1 MEHTVNDSLQG
12 PEKVL
17 LVAVSTRKEPV
28 LEEHLN
34 ELAALAETAGGVVV
48 ERIVQNLPHPERGSY
63 LGSGKIEELISLI
76 PELDIDLVV
85 ANASLSP
92 AQIARLS
99 ELLPCPVIDRSQL
112 ILDIFAKRALS
123 REGKLQVELA
133 QLTYLLPRLA
143 GQTQHLSRLGGGIG
157 TRGPGETKLE
167 VNRRH
172 LRERIAALREEI
184 DDLKRQR
191 MVQRQGRKR
200 EGLPQAAL
208 IGYTNAGKSTLMNRL
223 CNADVLVMDQLF
235 ATLDTTTRRMML
247 ADGRFALLSDTVGF
261 IRQLPTHLVTAFR
274 ATLEELQDADI
285 LLHVVD
291 ISSEQFAEHMEAVQK
306 ILEDLDNDRPLL
318 LVLNKCDSAELSVV
332 NRVMHEYPGSVAIS
346 ATEDLGIDTLISRL
360 QELLYT
366 GITRYTV
373 LIPYAESR
381 LMDPIYAKARIIR
394 RYEGE
399 QGTMLEL
406 ESDAILAKRLE
417 AYLLPEE
424 DIQWQHITE

>member
-1 MEHTVNDSLQG
+1 MEHTLNDQLQG
-12 PEKVL
+12 PERVL
-17 LVAVSTRKEPV
+17 LIAVSTRKDPV
-28 LEEHLN
+28 QEEHLD

-63 LGSGKIEELISLI
+63 LGSGKIEEVISLI
-76 PELDIDLVV
+76 PELDIDLVI

-99 ELLPCPVIDRSQL
+99 ELFPCPVIDRSQL

-133 QLTYLLPRLA
+133 QLSYLLPRLA
-143 GQTQHLSRLGGGIG
+143 GQTTHLSRLGGGIG

-172 LRERIAALREEI
+172 LRERIASLREEI
-184 DDLKRQR
+184 EDVKRQR

-200 EGLPQAAL
+200 DGLPQAAL

-223 CNADVLVMDQLF
+223 CSSDVLVMNQLF
-235 ATLDTTTRRMML
+235 ATLDTTTRRMTL

-261 IRQLPTHLVTAFR
+261 IRDLPTHLVTAFR

-291 ISSEQFAEHMEAVQK
+291 VSNAQYAEQMEAVQK
-306 ILEDLDNDRPLL
+306 ILDDLENDRPIL
-318 LVLNKCDSAELSVV
+318 LVLNKCDAAEPSVISHL
-332 NRVMHEYPGSVAIS
+332 MHEYPGSVAIS
-346 ATEDLGIDTLISRL
+346 ATQNQGIDALVSRL
-360 QELLYT
+360 QELLYA

-381 LMDPIYAKARIIR
+381 LMDPIYAKARILR

-399 QGTMLEL
+399 LGTMLEL
-406 ESDAILAKRLE
+406 ESDTVLAKRLQP
-417 AYLLPEE
+417 YHLPEE
-424 DIQWQHITE
+424 EIQWQLVTN